1 MVTEIEVKEKGLFR
15 RKHAVV
21 SQKLLAKAAALI
33 GKRDD
38 AFLNDDNP
46 GMSCKWHNQADGL
59 LSALEDEYGLTAGKL
74 SLQDRL
80 QRLYDK
86 VK

>member
-1 MVTEIEVKEKGLFR
+1 MATEIEVKEKGLFKK
-15 RKHAVV
+15 KHAVV
-21 SQKLLAKAAALI
+21 SQKLLAKAAAFI

-59 LSALEDEYGLTAGKL
+59 LGVLEDEYDLKAGKL
-74 SLQDRL
+74 GLQERL

>member
-1 MVTEIEVKEKGLFR
+1 MPTVVEVKEKGLFKKR
-15 RKHAVV
+15 HAVV
-21 SQKLLAKAAALI
+21 SHKLLAKAAALI

-59 LSALEDEYGLTAGKL
+59 LAVLEDEYDLKAGKL

-86 VK
+86 VA